1 MSESILVTGGAGF
14 IGSHLIERL
23 AARGCS
29 VVAFDNFDSYYE
41 RELKENNVAEA
52 LKDPNITLI
61 EGDIREPAQIESAVE
76 VHSPKTV
83 IHLAGRPGVRRS
95 FELAELYQ
103 ETNVTGTLNVL
114 RACVRSGVTKLVFA
128 SSSSVYGEVGEM
140 AKEDDVCRPLSPY
153 GASKVAAEAL
163 CHAFAAQSGL
173 DVVMLRFFTVFG
185 PRQRPDMAFHRFAN
199 LMAAG
204 EELPIYGD
212 GTVLRD
218 FTYISDIVSGIEASA
233 MSPAK
238 GVHIYNLGG
247 SRPIELIKAVRLLE
261 QHMGVKARLRFE
273 SRQPG
278 DATMTFADVSRA
290 GADLGFKPSVG
301 IEEGIGK
308 FVQWHS
314 ERRHAL
320 ETIH

>member
-1 MSESILVTGGAGF
+1 MSEKILVTGGAGF
-14 IGSHLIERL
+14 IGSHLMERL
-23 AARGCS
+23 GERGHPL
-29 VVAFDNFDSYYE
+29 VAFDNFDSYYE
-41 RELKENNVAEA
+41 RELKEANLAEA
-52 LKDPNITLI
+52 LSAPNTSFV
-61 EGDIREPAQIESAVE
+61 EGDIREAAQIESAIE
-76 VHSPKTV
+76 SHSPDIV

-103 ETNVTGTLNVL
+103 ETNVGGTLNVL
-114 RACVRSGVTKLVFA
+114 RACARSSVRKLVFA
-128 SSSSVYGEVGEM
+128 SSSSVYGEVGEK

-163 CHAFAAQSGL
+163 CHAFAANEGL

-204 EELPIYGD
+204 EELPVYGD

-218 FTYISDIVSGIEASA
+218 FTFISDIVDGIEASVF
-233 MSPAK
+233 SPAR
-238 GVHIYNLGG
+238 GTQIYNLGG
-247 SRPIELIKAVRLLE
+247 SRPVELMTAIQLLE

-273 SRQPG
+273 ARQPG

-290 GADLGFKPSVG
+290 GADLGFKPRVG
-301 IEEGIGK
+301 IEEGIER
-308 FVQWHS
+308 FVRWHS
-314 ERRHAL
+314 ERLHAL